1 MKWITHLWRWFDD
14 RSGITENLAPL
25 IKHPVPPRARWAY
38 VFGSATLF
46 CFILQVVTGIGL
58 AFLYQPSSDNAYQ
71 SLAFIT
77 HQAKMGRILRGLHYF
92 GASGMIILVGVHMMR
107 VYLTASYK
115 YPREMSWISGVF
127 LLLFTITMG
136 FTGQL
141 LRWDSN
147 GVWSSVVAAQQLG
160 RIPLI
165 GKYIARLL
173 IGGDTIGGHSLS
185 RFFAMHVFIF
195 PGLIFLFV
203 GYHLYLV
210 FRNGISEP
218 PKAGSLLNPATYRNW
233 YKNMLKEK
241 GVPFWP
247 DAAWRDA
254 IFSSAIIMVL
264 IVLAILVGPPEL
276 TEPPDPSLLHTTPR
290 PDWYMLPI
298 FALFALMPP
307 KIESYV
313 IFIGPIVTGIFLLAF
328 PFISNKG
335 ERHPLKRPWAVFG
348 AICVIVFVAS
358 LLMVGLR
365 SPWSPDF
372 KTQAITAKNL
382 QTANKDSTIQQGIH
396 LFYTK
401 GCEYCHQV
409 GDYGGKTGPALSRIG
424 STLTPEQITIRIVNG
439 SDNMPAYG
447 GMLKQ
452 EELHALTAFLS
463 SRK

>member
-1 MKWITHLWRWFDD
+1 MKWIRKIWRWFDD
-14 RSGITENLAPL
+14 RSGITENILPL
-25 IKHPVPPRARWAY
+25 IKHPVPPRSRWAY

-46 CFILQVVTGIGL
+46 CFILQIVTGIGL
-58 AFLYQPSSDNAYQ
+58 AFLYQPSSQNAYQ
-71 SLAFIT
+71 SLRFIT
-77 HQAKMGRILRGLHYF
+77 YQAAMGKMLRGLHYF
-92 GASGMIILVGVHMMR
+92 GASGMIILTGIHMMR
-107 VYLTASYK
+107 VYITASYK
-115 YPREMSWISGVF
+115 YPREMSWVSGVF
-127 LLLFTITMG
+127 LLFLTIAMG

-147 GVWSSVVAAQQLG
+147 GVWSAVVAAQQLG
-160 RIPLI
+160 RVPLV
-165 GKYIARLL
+165 GKLLARLL
-173 IGGDTIGGHSLS
+173 MGGDTIGTQSLS

-195 PGLIFLFV
+195 PALIFLFV

-218 PKAGSLLNPATYRNW
+218 PKAGRLLNPATYRTW

-254 IFSSAIIMVL
+254 VFSSVIIMVI
-264 IVLAILVGPPEL
+264 IVLALTIGPPEI
-276 TEPPDPSLLHTTPR
+276 TEPPDISLIHTTPR

-313 IFIGPIVTGIFLLAF
+313 IFAGPILTVIFLLAF

-348 AICVIVFVAS
+348 SICVIVFIAS
-358 LLMVGLR
+358 LLLVGNR
-365 SPWSPDF
+365 SPWSPNF
-372 KTQAITAKNL
+372 KATAITANHL
-382 QTANKDSTIQQGIH
+382 QSGKTDAVIQQGIH
-396 LFYTK
+396 LFHAK
-401 GCEYCHQV
+401 GCEYCHQM
-409 GDYGGKTGPALSRIG
+409 GEYGGKTGPELTWIG
-424 STLTPEQITIRIVNG
+424 RTRTPGEITIRIVNG

-452 EELHALTAFLS
+452 DELHALVAFLS